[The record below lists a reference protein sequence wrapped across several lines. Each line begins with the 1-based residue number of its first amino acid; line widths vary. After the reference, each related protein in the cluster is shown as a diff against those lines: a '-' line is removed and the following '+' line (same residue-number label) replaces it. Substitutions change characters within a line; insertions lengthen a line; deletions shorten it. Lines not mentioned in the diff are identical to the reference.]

1 MDRLIDIYKAIGM
14 KKHIKPEVAELKN
27 LLGNEQMDADEICE
41 ELLKLYSGI
50 LGLDGIINSGHN

>member
-1 MDRLIDIYKAIGM
+1 M
-14 KKHIKPEVAELKN
+14 KKHIKPDVDELKN
-27 LLGNEQMDADEICE
+27 LLGNELMDADEIGE